1 MAEWMAN
8 FLKGRA
14 RGHSLSYTAG
24 IVLLVVMALAIA
36 GCYESDVEV
45 ISASSAVAVNG
56 VPGDYTFDN
65 GGTLTVSSVPL
76 SNDYRFREVS
86 KDNKASTGYLRLVPL
101 RGDIYIIQAK
111 YDNETVYY
119 IDFYQ
124 FSSST
129 RRFQP
134 LEASAD
140 EKRLDQLAQQYNVK
154 IDWDSWDFVPY
165 LSGTSSNILAFLRAH
180 ANLPFKSA
188 AAK

>member
-1 MAEWMAN
+1 MAAWIAN
-8 FLKGRA
+8 FLTYRG
-14 RGHSLSYTAG
+14 RGHSPWYTAG
-24 IVLLVVMALAIA
+24 IVLFVVMALAVA

-56 VPGDYTFDN
+56 VPGNYTFDN

-134 LEASAD
+134 LEVSAD
-140 EKRLDQLAQQYNVK
+140 EKSLDQLAQQYKVK

-165 LSGTSSNILAFLRAH
+165 LTGTGSNILAFLRAH
-180 ANLPFKSA
+180 ANLPFKPA